1 MSQTTIAVAAT
12 LLSMA
17 VLDAIWLATMTSR
30 LYRRQLPGLLLDAPS
45 WAPAVAF
52 YVLYAIG
59 AVVLVVLPALE
70 RDLALGRAVL
80 YGALLGLVAYGTY
93 DLTNQATLRGW
104 STVVTLV
111 DMTWGA
117 SLTAVVVCIA
127 VTAARRLG

>member
-1 MSQTTIAVAAT
+1 MNQTIIAAVAT
-12 LLSMA
+12 LVSMA
-17 VLDAIWLATMTSR
+17 ILDAIWLATMTTR
-30 LYRRQLPGLLLDAPS
+30 LYRRQLPGLLLDTPS
-45 WAPAVAF
+45 WGPAVAF
-52 YVLYAIG
+52 YLLYAVG
-59 AVVLVVLPALE
+59 VVVLVVLPALE
-70 RDLALGRAVL
+70 YEHPLGRAIL

-127 VTAARRLG
+127 VTAARRFG

>member
-1 MSQTTIAVAAT
+1 MTQTTIAALAT
-12 LLSMA
+12 LLSMG
-17 VLDAIWLATMTSR
+17 VLDAIWLTTMTTR
-30 LYRRQLPGLLLDAPS
+30 LYRKQLPGLLLDTPS
-45 WAPAVAF
+45 LGPAVAF
-52 YVLYAIG
+52 YLLYAVG
-59 AVVLVVLPALE
+59 VVVLVVIPALDRE
-70 RDLALGRAVL
+70 MALGRAVL

-117 SLTAVVVCIA
+117 SLTAVVVAIA